1 MNRLIAL
8 LLACATAACSAPPV
22 TTCPAWPAAGPA
34 VAEELQPP
42 AKYPATWGWI
52 ARLATLRDQLEAC
65 RR

>member
-1 MNRLIAL
+1 
-8 LLACATAACSAPPV
+8 V